1 MEKKMIKELKKG
13 DFFTRKPV
21 ENPAENQVWIRGEYD
36 RSAKA
41 YEATRFDD
49 INHSVLLGRAT
60 GVYTDF
66 TF

>member
-1 MEKKMIKELKKG
+1 MAKQTIRDLKKG
-13 DFFTRKPV
+13 EFFTRKPI
-21 ENPAENQVWIRGEYD
+21 ENPKESQVWTRGEYD
-36 RSAKA
+36 KSAKA

-49 INHSVLLGRAT
+49 INHSVLLRRTT

>member
-1 MEKKMIKELKKG
+1 MEKQTIKDLKKG
-13 DFFTRKPV
+13 EFFTRKPI
-21 ENPAENQVWIRGEYD
+21 ENPKESQVWIRGEYD
-36 RSAKA
+36 KSAKA

-49 INHSVLLGRAT
+49 INHSVLLGRTT